1 MLNVLF
7 CIAGCVQC
15 GYQSESLDTLQ
26 AGRVAQMVEHQSNK
40 LRVQGS
46 IPCMTTSRLAQ
57 MVERKTL
64 NLVVEGSIPSV
75 GVLVPVSLVGQD
87 IRLSPERPGFKSRAG
102 NFWHTPLTLRQLAV
116 S

>member
-1 MLNVLF
+1 MLNVSF
-7 CIAGCVQC
+7 CTKTINNWKS
-15 GYQSESLDTLQ
+15 YLQ
-26 AGRVAQMVEHQSNK
+26 EFQKNMQVGRVAQMVEHQSNK

-87 IRLSPERPGFKSRAG
+87 NRLSPDRPGFKSRAG
-102 NFWHTPLTLRQLAV
+102 NFLLE
-116 S
+116 